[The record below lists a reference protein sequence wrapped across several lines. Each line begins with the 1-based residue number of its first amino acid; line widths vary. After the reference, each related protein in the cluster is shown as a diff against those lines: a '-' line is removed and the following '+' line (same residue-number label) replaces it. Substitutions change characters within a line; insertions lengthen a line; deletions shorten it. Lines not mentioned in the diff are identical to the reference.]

1 METTTTK
8 QKVVFTKAYCQEL
21 SGKSG
26 ASHNP
31 LIHQNSVPQEFV
43 GGKTDPNTEILESAE
58 ARVGIGCQNSVM
70 TMKLCLI
77 LQAIQH
83 LSETIKSPGFHLGC

>member
-1 METTTTK
+1 VETTTTK
-8 QKVVFTKAYCQEL
+8 QKVVFTKVYCQEL

-26 ASHNP
+26 SSHNP

-58 ARVGIGCQNSVM
+58 ARVGIDPI
-70 TMKLCLI
+70 LALI
-77 LQAIQH
+77 REIF
-83 LSETIKSPGFHLGC
+83 TR